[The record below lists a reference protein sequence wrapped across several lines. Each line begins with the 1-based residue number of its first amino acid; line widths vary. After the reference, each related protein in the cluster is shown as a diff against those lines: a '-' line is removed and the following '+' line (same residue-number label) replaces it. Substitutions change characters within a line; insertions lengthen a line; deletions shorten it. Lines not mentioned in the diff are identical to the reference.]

1 MNELPPD
8 LKQPV
13 QTPSLLQPRPVPAWR
28 RWWFWIAILVLAIAG
43 VYAWRTI
50 NAKPAEADAAP
61 AGQAG
66 AAGGRRAGGGAGAGG
81 PGGRTQAP
89 VVVATAKTSDL
100 SVFLNSLGAVVPLNT
115 VIVKSRVDGQ
125 LNRVLFNEGKV
136 VKKGDLLAEIDPRA
150 FEVQLTQA
158 EGQMARDQALLKNAQ
173 VDLERYKTL
182 FQQDSIAK
190 QQVDTQESLVR
201 QYEGAVKVD
210 RGQIDNAKLQLSYTK
225 VLAPISGRAGLRQV
239 DTGNIIHASDANGIV
254 ILTQLQPISV
264 LFTVAEDSIPAVMKR
279 QRNESKVPIEVW
291 DRAHKNKLG
300 TGLLASVDNQI
311 DATTG
316 MVKMKAQ
323 FSNDDA
329 MLFPNQFVNT
339 RMLVDVLHGVTLIPT
354 AGVQR
359 GSQGSFVYVLKPDST
374 VTLRMVKVG
383 ATEGDN
389 TAIESGVVPGDQ
401 VVVDGAD
408 RLREGAKVEVS
419 NRDGSARGGA
429 GGGRR
434 NGAAGGAGAGGAN
447 GAARGTAPAAAA
459 GGTSGTTSATTAAMT
474 SGTSTG
480 AVAGATNADAPAGGR
495 RRRNAE
501 GTGVDPR
508 AGSGSGPA
516 TGRTGGTNGTG
527 G

>member
-8 LKQPV
+8 VKQPV
-13 QTPSLLQPRPVPAWR
+13 QTPILLQAPPVPVWR
-28 RWWFWIAILVLAIAG
+28 RWWFWITILLFVIAG
-43 VYAWRTI
+43 VYAWRTF
-50 NAKPAEADAAP
+50 NSRPAEGDTAP
-61 AGQAG
+61 AAQAG

-81 PGGRTQAP
+81 PGGRSQAP

-100 SVFLNSLGAVVPLNT
+100 NVFLNSLGAVVPLNT
-115 VIVKSRVDGQ
+115 VVVKSRVDGQ
-125 LNRVLFNEGKV
+125 LNRVLFNEGQS

-150 FEVQLTQA
+150 FEVLLAQA

-225 VLAPISGRAGLRQV
+225 VIAPISGRAGLRQV
-239 DTGNIIHASDANGIV
+239 DTGNIIRASDANGIV

-291 DRAHKNKLG
+291 DRARKNKLG
-300 TGLLASVDNQI
+300 SGLLASVDNQI

-329 MLFPNQFVNT
+329 TLFPNQFVNT
-339 RMLVDVLHGVTLIPT
+339 RMLVDVMHGVTVIPT

-374 VTLRMVKVG
+374 VTLRLVKVG

-389 TAIESGVVPGDQ
+389 SAIESGVAPGEQ

-408 RLREGAKVEVS
+408 RLREGAKVEVA
-419 NRDGSARGGA
+419 NRDGSSRGGGV

-434 NGAAGGAGAGGAN
+434 NGAGGAN
-447 GAARGTAPAAAA
+447 GATRGTTTGTTTGAANSNSA
-459 GGTSGTTSATTAAMT
+459 GTSAGTATAAN
-474 SGTSTG
+474 G
-480 AVAGATNADAPAGGR
+480 DAPAGGR
-495 RRRNAE
+495 RRRNADGVPSAE
-501 GTGVDPR
+501 GTGGDATP
-508 AGSGSGPA
+508 GSGVGSAARPSSGTSGANA
-516 TGRTGGTNGTG
+516 TGR
-527 G
+527 

>member
-1 MNELPPD
+1 MNQLPPD
-8 LKQPV
+8 VKQPA
-13 QTPSLLQPRPVPAWR
+13 QTPSLLQAPPVPVWR
-28 RWWFWIAILVLAIAG
+28 RWWFWIALLVLAIAG
-43 VYAWRTI
+43 VYAWRTFA
-50 NAKPAEADAAP
+50 NKPAEADTAT

-66 AAGGRRAGGGAGAGG
+66 AAGGRRAGAGSGGGAGG

-125 LNRVLFNEGKV
+125 LNRVLFNEGQV

-225 VLAPISGRAGLRQV
+225 VIAPISGRAGLRQV

-300 TGLLASVDNQI
+300 SGVLASVDNQI

-339 RMLVDVLHGVTLIPT
+339 RMLVDVLRDVTVIPT

-374 VTLRMVKVG
+374 VTLRLVKVG

-389 TAIESGVVPGDQ
+389 TAIESGVAPGDQ

-419 NRDGSARGGA
+419 NRDAGTRGGA
-429 GGGRR
+429 GGGGGGARR
-434 NGAAGGAGAGGAN
+434 NGAGGDGAG
-447 GAARGTAPAAAA
+447 RGTAAASTAGTTTGSAA
-459 GGTSGTTSATTAAMT
+459 GMTAGMTAGTT
-474 SGTSTG
+474 TG
-480 AVAGATNADAPAGGR
+480 AANGEAPAGGR
-495 RRRNAE
+495 RRRSADGAGGE
-501 GTGVDPR
+501 PR
-508 AGSGSGPA
+508 AGGGSATRGTSGTSA
-516 TGRTGGTNGTG
+516 TNGTG

>member
-1 MNELPPD
+1 MLHVVASFLTPSFTATDRSFLPTPDKTRMNELPPD
-8 LKQPV
+8 VKKPV
-13 QTPSLLQPRPVPAWR
+13 QTPSLLQAPPVPAWR
-28 RWWFWIAILVLAIAG
+28 RQWFWIAILVLVIGG
-43 VYAWRTI
+43 VYAWRTYI
-50 NAKPAEADAAP
+50 GKPAGGGTAA
-61 AGQAG
+61 AGQPG
-66 AAGGRRAGGGAGAGG
+66 AAGERRAGGGAGG

-100 SVFLNSLGAVVPLNT
+100 NVFLNSLGAVVPLNT

-125 LNRVLFNEGKV
+125 LNRVLFTEGQH

-225 VLAPISGRAGLRQV
+225 IIAPISGRTGLRQV
-239 DTGNIIHASDANGIV
+239 DTGNIIHSSDANGIV

-279 QRNESKVPIEVW
+279 QRNESKVPIDVW
-291 DRAHKNKLG
+291 DRAQKIRLG
-300 TGLLASVDNQI
+300 SGVLQSIDNQI
-311 DATTG
+311 DPTTG
-316 MVKMKAQ
+316 MVKMKAR

-329 MLFPNQFVNT
+329 TLFPNQFVNT
-339 RMLVDVLHGVTLIPT
+339 KMLVDVLHGVTVIPA

-374 VTLRMVKVG
+374 VTLRIVKVG

-389 TAIESGVVPGDQ
+389 ISFESGLAPGEQ

-419 NRDGSARGGA
+419 NRNGKPGA
-429 GGGRR
+429 GPGAGARR
-434 NGAAGGAGAGGAN
+434 NGAATN
-447 GAARGTAPAAAA
+447 GAT
-459 GGTSGTTSATTAAMT
+459 
-474 SGTSTG
+474 
-480 AVAGATNADAPAGGR
+480 AGATAGTTTGAASADAPAGGR
-495 RRRNAE
+495 RRRNAD
-501 GTGVDPR
+501 G
-508 AGSGSGPA
+508 AGNGSNTSRNSA
-516 TGRTGGTNGTG
+516 TGG
-527 G
+527 

>member
-8 LKQPV
+8 VKQPV
-13 QTPSLLQPRPVPAWR
+13 QNPSLLQARAVPVWR
-28 RWWFWIAILVLAIAG
+28 RWWFWIAILVLAIGG
-43 VYAWRTI
+43 VYAWRTF
-50 NAKPAEADAAP
+50 AGKPAEADTAA

-66 AAGGRRAGGGAGAGG
+66 AGGGRRGGAGGAGGAGG
-81 PGGRTQAP
+81 PGARTQAP

-115 VIVKSRVDGQ
+115 VIVKSRVDGE
-125 LNRVLFNEGKV
+125 LNRVLFNEGQV

-225 VLAPISGRAGLRQV
+225 VIAPISGRAGLRQV
-239 DTGNIIHASDANGIV
+239 DTGNIIHASDVNGIV

-291 DRAHKNKLG
+291 DRAQKNKLG
-300 TGLLASVDNQI
+300 SGLLASVDNQI

-339 RMLVDVLHGVTLIPT
+339 RMLVDVLHGVTIIPT

-374 VTLRMVKVG
+374 VSLRMVKVG

-389 TAIESGVVPGDQ
+389 TAIESGVAPGDQ

-419 NRDGSARGGA
+419 NRDGSTRGGA
-429 GGGRR
+429 A
-434 NGAAGGAGAGGAN
+434 GAAGGARRNGAGGAGGAN
-447 GAARGTAPAAAA
+447 GAARGSAA
-459 GGTSGTTSATTAAMT
+459 GTTAGTTTGAAPRTTAGMT
-474 SGTSTG
+474 DGTNTGATSTNG
-480 AVAGATNADAPAGGR
+480 DAPAGGR
-495 RRRNAE
+495 RRRNADGAGAAP
-501 GTGVDPR
+501 GT
-508 AGSGSGPA
+508 GSGSGSA
-516 TGRTGGTNGTG
+516 TARGNGTG